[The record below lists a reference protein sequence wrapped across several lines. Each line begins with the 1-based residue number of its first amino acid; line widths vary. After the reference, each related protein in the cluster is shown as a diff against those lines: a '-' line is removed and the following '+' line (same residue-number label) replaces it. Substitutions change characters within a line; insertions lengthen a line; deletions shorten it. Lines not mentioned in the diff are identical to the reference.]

1 MKTATPDRED
11 EPVPLFGT
19 WRRAYVAVVIA
30 LGVNVALLYAVTR
43 WVS

>member
-1 MKTATPDRED
+1 MKPLTSSEN

-19 WRRAYVAVVIA
+19 WRRAYFVVVAF
-30 LGVNVALLYAVTR
+30 LTVNVALLYAVTR